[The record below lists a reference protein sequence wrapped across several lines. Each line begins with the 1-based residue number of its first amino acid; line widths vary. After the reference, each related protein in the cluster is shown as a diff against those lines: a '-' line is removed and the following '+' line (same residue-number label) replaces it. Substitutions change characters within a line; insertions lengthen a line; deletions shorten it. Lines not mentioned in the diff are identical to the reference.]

1 MCYIYISKQTNK
13 TKAMTNI
20 DTATRSE
27 LEVVILEN
35 DLEYMFGTLNEII
48 NTDTEIIREKIR
60 KWVIAGD
67 ETK

>member
-1 MCYIYISKQTNK
+1 
-13 TKAMTNI
+13 MTNI